1 MEKEIKKFVH
11 VALTIAIVLSAV
23 IIISLVSLI
32 PLYEARYRNVIL
44 YITIAASAML
54 LLLWLVSTE
63 LVKAGR
69 SGRVKGLSIY
79 PLRLGLGLLLPVLM
93 YFTGLM
99 KGDKDWLGRIY
110 IRVNNL
116 VVKYGLQKKS
126 DAKMLL
132 LLPHCMQNKECNSR
146 ITETISNCRRCGSCM
161 VGEITGITEKYG
173 IEAVVAKGGTAA
185 RNIVKV
191 FRPDFIVAVACERE
205 LVSGIGDVGKIP
217 VIGVINQRPDGYC
230 TNTTVDMGQLK
241 RVLQEFLEEGLGEV
255 ALPIANKPYN
265 YIK

>member
-1 MEKEIKKFVH
+1 LEKEIKKFVH
-11 VALTIAIVLSAV
+11 VALTIAIVLSVV
-23 IIISLVSLI
+23 IILSLISLI
-32 PLYEARYRNVIL
+32 PPYEPQYRSVIL
-44 YITIAASAML
+44 YIIIAASALL
-54 LLLWLVSTE
+54 LLLWLVSSE

-69 SGRVKGLSIY
+69 SGRVRGLSIY
-79 PLRLGLGLLLPVLM
+79 SLRLGIGLLLPVLM

-110 IRVNNL
+110 IRINNL

-126 DAKMLL
+126 AAKMLL
-132 LLPHCMQNKECNSR
+132 LLPYCMQNKDCSR
-146 ITETISNCRRCGSCM
+146 RIAEAISNCRRCGCCK
-161 VGEITGITEKYG
+161 VGEIAGITEQYG

-185 RNIVKV
+185 RNIVKE
-191 FRPDFIVAVACERE
+191 FRPDVIVAVACERE

-230 TNTTVDMGQLK
+230 TNTTVDMVQLK
-241 RVLQEFLEEGLGEV
+241 RVLQEFLEEGLEEV